1 MVSGDFLKKLLVKGK
16 GCLKMQCSLV
26 WKLLYY
32 GHIDYLQMNVKAE
45 EENNQARP
53 DLVKS

>member
-1 MVSGDFLKKLLVKGK
+1 MFKDAVQPGVDCYTMEINLHF
-16 GCLKMQCSLV
+16 
-26 WKLLYY
+26 
-32 GHIDYLQMNVKAE
+32 HIDYLQMNVKAE